1 MGLCT
6 KMGLTDDIKKA
17 AQSNNTKIQTS
28 EAAELEK
35 ILNRMFYLEKN
46 IEEEVAFV
54 RQVMTRGQET
64 QERIGLHASAMI
76 VSDNKFC
83 VRQQVL
89 SLLYKQLQGE
99 QIPVGLKRIFEEGNA
114 IHEKWQR
121 MFIRAGYGKA
131 KHMDKSRFNEEYE
144 LSYTPDAIVKIPEFY
159 PEPMICEI
167 KSMNTYSFKPA
178 TSHPTGGKQM
188 QFYLWLTGLKRGFVL
203 AEDKNTQEFKV
214 FIEDYDSKKVA
225 PFIERLDQV
234 KFYKQRVLEEHKM
247 VKRHDKCGKCD
258 CKMALECPMREACW
272 NVGEGRIRL

>member
-1 MGLCT
+1 MSLAS
-6 KMGLTDDIKKA
+6 DIKKA
-17 AQSNNTKIQTS
+17 AQNGNVKIQSS
-28 EAAELEK
+28 EAANLEK

-46 IEEEVAFV
+46 IKEETAFV
-54 RQVMTRGQET
+54 RQVMTRGLES
-64 QERIGLHASAMI
+64 QERVGLHASAMI

-99 QIPVGLKRIFEEGNA
+99 QVQVGLKRIFEEGNA

-121 MFIRAGYGKA
+121 LFIRAGYGKA
-131 KHMDKSRFNEEYE
+131 EDMDKSRFNDEYE
-144 LSYTPDAIVKIPEFY
+144 LSYTPDGVIEIPEFY
-159 PEPMICEI
+159 DGKMVLEI

-178 TSHPTGGKQM
+178 TSHPSGQKQM
-188 QFYLWLTGLKRGFVL
+188 QFYMWLTGLKKGFVL

-234 KFYKQRVLEEHKM
+234 KFYKQRALEEHKM
-247 VKRHDKCGKCD
+247 VKRHVKCTKPD
-258 CKMALECPMREACW
+258 CKMALECAMREACW